1 MIPVHVLHKE
11 EIKEI
16 KVVELPL
23 LKQLPLSEAHRHQFY
38 ECFVFLKGG
47 GTHTIDFVDFPI
59 NDFSVHIITPGQ
71 VHQISREKNSYG
83 YVYMFDLAH
92 FSHDKN
98 IEDFLFDQIRCDRES
113 VEIQHRNEL
122 IGVNPDFINQQ

>member
-23 LKQLPLSEAHRHQFY
+23 LKQLPLSEAHCHKFF
-38 ECFVFLKGG
+38 ECFVFFNGG

-59 NDFSVHIITPGQ
+59 NDFGT
-71 VHQISREKNSYG
+71 
-83 YVYMFDLAH
+83 
-92 FSHDKN
+92 
-98 IEDFLFDQIRCDRES
+98 
-113 VEIQHRNEL
+113 
-122 IGVNPDFINQQ
+122 